1 MMLHIMKSAG
11 QFGRETSQIIADTET
26 DGDFTPAWEKK
37 WLFNIKRQQITLK
50 PAGQTQK
57 GVMDLGKQPDFQS
70 EVLRETVKF
79 KKGTAPLHI
88 KFQRHLHNNDLICLF
103 WEIRF
108 NKNNKRQE
116 GRIPKKLC
124 KFNTQI

>member
-1 MMLHIMKSAG
+1 MCTVKKKIYRQQDVMPHIMKSAG

-57 GVMDLGKQPDFQS
+57 GVMDLGKQPDLRA
-70 EVLRETVKF
+70 EVLGETVKDTE
-79 KKGTAPLHI
+79 KE
-88 KFQRHLHNNDLICLF
+88 RHLYILCFKDLCIMIISFACSG
-103 WEIRF
+103 
-108 NKNNKRQE
+108 K
-116 GRIPKKLC
+116 
-124 KFNTQI
+124 